1 MLNSQHHTPN
11 TQHQTPNTKVQAPF
25 DQLSDYTTI
34 GGKLGFKEAK
44 TADWSA
50 SIAPFWPAVW
60 RTALSWKGVKTI
72 PRRVYTSCIH
82 IPLVLL
88 SFKQMLDGLDL

>member
-1 MLNSQHHTPN
+1 MLFDQLSDHITIEGGKGFKGGRMLNTK
-11 TQHQTPNTKVQAPF
+11 HQVPF

-34 GGKLGFKEAK
+34 GGKLGFKEDK

-60 RTALSWKGVKTI
+60 RTALSWKGVKN
-72 PRRVYTSCIH
+72 
-82 IPLVLL
+82 
-88 SFKQMLDGLDL
+88 MLRP